1 MVETPGHYCVAR
13 TAGAVVIR
21 AFVALRLPE
30 AVVGALVAAQAGLP
44 EGRPVSPENL
54 HLTVAFLGEHP
65 EPVIEDVHYALATI
79 RMPGFAL
86 MLRGLDLPGADRSR
100 VLAAGVD
107 PEPRLR
113 HLRDKVVQAAR
124 GAGIEFPRERYL
136 PHVTLARFNA
146 GLRGDAAERMRDF
159 VLRGAGFRAGPFAV
173 RNVTLMRSHLGRSGP
188 IYEELAA
195 YPLAGGTA
203 EEESR

>member
-1 MVETPGHYCVAR
+1 MM
-13 TAGAVVIR
+13 R

-30 AVVGALVAAQAGLP
+30 AVVATLVAAQAGLP
-44 EGRPVSPENL
+44 EGRPVARENL

-65 EPVIEDVHYALATI
+65 GPVVEDVHYALAAI
-79 RMPGFAL
+79 RLPRFVL
-86 MLRGLDLPGADRSR
+86 SLRGLDLPGGDRAK

-113 HLRDKVVQAAR
+113 LLREKVLQAAR

-146 GLRGDAAERMRDF
+146 GLRGEAAERMRGF
-159 VLRGAGFRAGPFAV
+159 VLDGAGFRAGPFKVERFA
-173 RNVTLMRSHLGRSGP
+173 LWRSHLGRSGP
-188 IYEELAA
+188 IYEELAEYA
-195 YPLAGGTA
+195 LTGGKV
-203 EEESR
+203 EEEGA